1 MEFII
6 KKFFNKRISLKA
18 TILVMFFLISL
29 ILISV
34 LAYQLTFFSKKI
46 SLESIEIKLNNLSY
60 SIQSALKRTETRNMD
75 IIELLSNVKEKNPLK
90 LYVKLLQNNPH
101 LYAIYKGY
109 EYGEFYEVI
118 NLLSHKDLKKNY
130 SSSMEARWLQIE
142 ITNEDITKKK
152 LVFFDNDLQ
161 VIETRFEQNDYD
173 PRLRPW
179 YYKTKNRN
187 DIVKITDYKFF
198 HIDSFGTSYSKE
210 IKDANCVISLGVLL
224 DDFIKTYEHYI
235 DKDNMQLFLFKKGGH
250 LISFIAENSFLFVNF
265 LKEHKNLD
273 EFRKPKIISINDKDY
288 IVELYTINS
297 INEDENILLFADY
310 EKIVGPYQNQVN
322 TLLVIFLIT
331 TLLTIPLILYFSKI
345 IIRPIFELVKQSHSL
360 KNRKYENISKINTY
374 IYELNLLSFS
384 FQSMSRAIMNYQSSL
399 EDKVKERTKELMEQ
413 NEKLQKLSITDK
425 LTDIYN
431 RVKLDKTL
439 QYEFNRTLRYKHIF
453 SIILM
458 DIDYFKSINDNFGHQ
473 IGDDVLI
480 ECANL
485 FKDNIRNV
493 DILGRWGGEEFLII
507 CPETNK
513 YEAVQLATDIN
524 IAVRNHKFKTYPKKI
539 TISIGVATFNENI
552 QKVEALVSRADKALY
567 EAKNQGRDRIV
578 AYNEHKAN

>member
-273 EFRKPKIISINDKDY
+273 EFRKPKIVSINGKDY
-288 IVELYTINS
+288 IVELSKINS

-310 EKIVGPYQNQVN
+310 EKIVEPYQNQVN
-322 TLLVIFLIT
+322 ALLVIFLIT
-331 TLLTIPLILYFSKI
+331 TFLTIPLILYFSKI
-345 IIRPIFELVKQSHSL
+345 IIKPIFELVRQSHSL

-399 EDKVKERTKELMEQ
+399 EDKVQERTKELMEQ

>member
-60 SIQSALKRTETRNMD
+60 SIQSALKRTETKNMD

-273 EFRKPKIISINDKDY
+273 EFRKPKIVSINGKDY
-288 IVELYTINS
+288 IVELSKINS

-310 EKIVGPYQNQVN
+310 EKIVEPYQNQVN
-322 TLLVIFLIT
+322 ALLVIFLIT
-331 TLLTIPLILYFSKI
+331 TFLTIPLILYFSKI
-345 IIRPIFELVKQSHSL
+345 IIKPIFELVRQSHSL

-399 EDKVKERTKELMEQ
+399 EDKVQERTKELMEQ

>member
-273 EFRKPKIISINDKDY
+273 EFRKPKIVSINGKDY
-288 IVELYTINS
+288 IVELSKINS

-310 EKIVGPYQNQVN
+310 EKIVEPYQNQVN
-322 TLLVIFLIT
+322 ALLVIFLIT
-331 TLLTIPLILYFSKI
+331 TFLTIPLILYFSKI
-345 IIRPIFELVKQSHSL
+345 IIKPIFELVRQSHSL